1 MMREPTATDRILT
14 GVTQL
19 PSPAGARDLAI
30 ETAREAGAILREK
43 LGSVVVEFK
52 GTVDL
57 VTDADRASEALI
69 EQRISGTFPDHRLVG
84 EEGIARDPGSGDD
97 ANFAW
102 IVDPLDGTTNY
113 AHGYP
118 HFAVSIALAYDRT
131 VLLGVV
137 YDPMR
142 DELFFAERGA
152 GATLNGRPLRLST
165 ASELIRALLATGF
178 SYDLSE
184 RGEQLRVWER
194 LQGQTQGIRR
204 DGAAALNLA
213 YVGAGRL
220 DGFWERPL
228 QPWDMAAGSLIV
240 EEAGGIVSDY
250 AGDLFTPFGDGVIA
264 GNAAMHGAMLDAILT
279 SAGEVSP

>member
-1 MMREPTATDRILT
+1 MTDQRM
-14 GVTQL
+14 GNVTDVMI
-19 PSPAGARDLAI
+19 PAGAKELAI
-30 ETAREAGAILREK
+30 ATAREAGAILREK
-43 LGSVVVEFK
+43 LGTVAVEFK

-57 VTDADRASEALI
+57 VTEADRASETLV
-69 EQRISGTFPDHRLVG
+69 ERRISEAFPDHRLVG
-84 EEGIARDPGSGDD
+84 EEGIARDPGSGAD
-97 ANFAW
+97 ASFAW

-118 HFAVSIALAYDRT
+118 HFAVSIALAYERT

-142 DELFFAERGA
+142 DELFFGERGA
-152 GATLNGRPLRLST
+152 GATLNERPLRVT
-165 ASELIRALLATGF
+165 TVADPIRALLATGF
-178 SYDLSE
+178 SYDLAE
-184 RGEQLRVWER
+184 RGDQLEVWAR
-194 LQGQTQGIRR
+194 LQGITQGIRR

-240 EEAGGIVSDY
+240 EEAGGLVTDY
-250 AGDLFTPFGDGVIA
+250 AGGRFMPFGDGVIA
-264 GNAAMHGAMLDAILT
+264 GNAAIHAAMRDAIDA
-279 SAGEVSP
+279 SAI